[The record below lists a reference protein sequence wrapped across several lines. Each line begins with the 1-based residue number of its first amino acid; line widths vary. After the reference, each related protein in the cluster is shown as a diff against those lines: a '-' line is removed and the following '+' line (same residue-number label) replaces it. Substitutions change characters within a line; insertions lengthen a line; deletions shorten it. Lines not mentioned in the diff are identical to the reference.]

1 MKFVLLKPWNG
12 DPEGVWWNWNVEKM
26 KLLNFRGGGFDIDE
40 NADYWLNAEVH
51 EFDSWAALYHATEF
65 NPLEE
70 DIHAHDIWI
79 SPEGIYFDGDAHA
92 VAAEGICKLVY
103 DRDYDDDITGDS
115 AEYYLEQH
123 HWIKA
128 TRGFMWSVYLA
139 HRKEW
144 KMTRKTFGALV
155 NYCNYHHIDIP
166 RGVIIIN
173 ETIS

>member
-51 EFDSWAALYHATEF
+51 EFDSWAALYHATGF

-70 DIHAHDIWI
+70 DIHAYDVWI

-103 DRDYDDDITGDS
+103 DRDYDDDIIGTLS
-115 AEYYLEQH
+115 ITTCLPFFIASV
-123 HWIKA
+123 A
-128 TRGFMWSVYLA
+128 TLA
-139 HRKEW
+139 P
-144 KMTRKTFGALV
+144 TSGTPVQSTTA
-155 NYCNYHHIDIP
+155 
-166 RGVIIIN
+166 
-173 ETIS
+173 